1 MPLFGF
7 LRTQNKGTRHGCKK
21 TPAKTIRESC
31 HPRKAPCP
39 KCGKLG
45 RRKRIRIRRVRSIA
59 FQQELWREVHY
70 GEYAAKCRCCK
81 TFRSSPEDIEPKARY
96 DNKVRQAVI
105 DRILVDKLNT
115 TTVGQ
120 ALERDFLLKLSTGF
134 LYDCLEYAIGKFDGA
149 EFRAKVLSE
158 FSGSLCVDE
167 IHLGHRVVLL
177 ASDPVSDNP
186 VACALV
192 SKNDAAHMLRFLRNL
207 KNHGFSPETV
217 ISDRSALYPK
227 TIAEVWPDANHQ
239 LCVFH
244 VMSEVNDHVLD
255 AVREVRRAL
264 KPKRIKKGRGR
275 PSKRN
280 RARAKKLKE
289 QREQADRLF
298 RRRHLIVTKKSNL
311 KPEDRSTLDDLLSL
325 SPTLGVLR
333 SFVDDLHELFAVR
346 RRKDQA
352 WKIWRRMRRNQSY
365 LSNEHLAKALEVLK
379 KENMVKLLS
388 YLDRPVSVRSKIR
401 TNNHVERCN
410 RVLRYLE
417 KVRYKWRRR
426 RTIVRHILL
435 QFQNWMKRKEN
446 KAEMAA

>member
-1 MPLFGF
+1 MLSSVRVE
-7 LRTQNKGTRHGCKK
+7 LESACDDRTFHMSG
-21 TPAKTIRESC
+21 
-31 HPRKAPCP
+31 
-39 KCGKLG
+39 
-45 RRKRIRIRRVRSIA
+45 
-59 FQQELWREVHY
+59 
-70 GEYAAKCRCCK
+70 
-81 TFRSSPEDIEPKARY
+81 
-96 DNKVRQAVI
+96 
-105 DRILVDKLNT
+105 
-115 TTVGQ
+115 
-120 ALERDFLLKLSTGF
+120 
-134 LYDCLEYAIGKFDGA
+134 
-149 EFRAKVLSE
+149 KVLSE

-192 SKNDAAHMLRFLRNL
+192 SKNDAPHMLRFLRNL

-217 ISDRSALYPK
+217 ITDRSPLYPK
-227 TIAEVWPDANHQ
+227 TIAEVWPQADHQ

-244 VMSEVNDHVLD
+244 VMSEVNDHVLN
-255 AVREVRRAL
+255 AVREVRRSL

-280 RARAKKLKE
+280 RARVKKLKE

-311 KPEDRSTLDDLLSL
+311 TTQDQSTLDELLSL
-325 SPTLGVLR
+325 SPTLEILR
-333 SFVDDLHELFAVR
+333 SFVNDLHKLFAVR
-346 RRKDQA
+346 RSKDQA

-365 LSNEHLAKALEVLK
+365 LRNEHLCKALEVLR
-379 KENMVKLLS
+379 KENMVKLLT
-388 YLDRPVSVRSKIR
+388 YLDRALSTRSKIR

-435 QFQNWMKRKEN
+435 QFENWMKHKEN
-446 KAEMAA
+446 KAQIAP

>member
-1 MPLFGF
+1 
-7 LRTQNKGTRHGCKK
+7 
-21 TPAKTIRESC
+21 
-31 HPRKAPCP
+31 
-39 KCGKLG
+39 
-45 RRKRIRIRRVRSIA
+45 
-59 FQQELWREVHY
+59 
-70 GEYAAKCRCCK
+70 
-81 TFRSSPEDIEPKARY
+81 
-96 DNKVRQAVI
+96 
-105 DRILVDKLNT
+105 LVDKLNT

-134 LYDCLEYAIGKFDGA
+134 LYDCLEYAVRKYDGA

-186 VACALV
+186 IACALV

-207 KNHGFSPETV
+207 KNHGFSPQTV
-217 ISDRSALYPK
+217 IFDRSPLYPK
-227 TIAEVWPDANHQ
+227 AIAEVWPDANHQ
-239 LCVFH
+239 LCVLH
-244 VMSEVNDHVLD
+244 VISEVNDHVLN
-255 AVREVRRAL
+255 AVGEIRRTL
-264 KPKRIKKGRGR
+264 KPKRIKQGRGR

-280 RARAKKLKE
+280 RARVKKLKK

-311 KPEDRSTLDDLLSL
+311 RREDQSTLNELLSL

-333 SFVDDLHELFAVR
+333 LFVNDLHELFAVGR
-346 RRKDQA
+346 SQAQA
-352 WKIWRRMRRNQSY
+352 WEIWRRIRRNPSY
-365 LSNEHLAKALEVLK
+365 LRNKHLVKALEVLK
-379 KENMVKLLS
+379 KNNMVRFFN
-388 YLDRPVSVRSKIR
+388 YLEHAVSIRSKIR

-435 QFQNWMKRKEN
+435 QFENWMQRKET
-446 KAEMAA
+446 KAVITV